1 MSYHNKPALYK
12 DGFPNKKILKKQSRV
27 IELQSKITHRIITE
41 GYRPYIGDEFQ
52 KDREEIDKLRKELG
66 IR

>member
-1 MSYHNKPALYK
+1 MLYHNKPAMYK
-12 DGFPNKKILKKQSRV
+12 NGFPSKKELKKQSRI
-27 IELQSKITHRIITE
+27 IELQSKITHKIIAE